1 MSNLSI
7 ENSETIT
14 VEMRSIWKR
23 FPGVIANRGVN
34 LKLYPGEVHA
44 LLGENG
50 AGKSTLMNILAGL
63 YRLDAGEIL
72 INGKRVDIRS
82 PEHAIDLG
90 IGMVH
95 QNFRLVDNMTVAENV
110 YLGWKTTP
118 WQISRTKLA
127 SKLEPISKQLGFPI
141 DTHAEVW
148 QLSVGEQQRA
158 EILRIIARGAHILI
172 MDEPTAVLTPG
183 EAKQLFTALRQL
195 AQNGQVVVFISH
207 KLDEVLEVSDRITVL
222 RSGINIATHK
232 TSECNQH
239 ILAKLM
245 VGREI
250 ALQRPTRNHSSG
262 QIILE
267 LKGIEAFSDRS
278 LPALQQINLEL
289 YGGEILGIAGVAG
302 NGQSE
307 LAEVLTGLRRPK
319 SGNIKIAGIELT
331 GKSPME
337 FARAGVG
344 HIPEDRTG
352 TGLFQS
358 LPLTHSAILRKYRN
372 PPIRNGLRLRWPAA
386 QRYAQELIDS
396 ADIRSATVDTQVGT
410 LSGGNQQK
418 LLTSREIDIA
428 SHLLVAVHP
437 TRGLD
442 VGATEAV
449 RHALIDYRDKGNAV
463 LLVSEDLD
471 ELLLISDRIAVMYE
485 GKIMGIVD
493 ADLASREEIGLLM
506 GGVSL
511 YKGKTHE

>member
-1 MSNLSI
+1 MSDISDR
-7 ENSETIT
+7 NSEYFA

-23 FPGVIANRGVN
+23 FPGVIANCGVN

-63 YRLDAGEIL
+63 YRLDAGEIF
-72 INGKRVDIRS
+72 IHGKSVDIHS
-82 PEHAIDLG
+82 PEQAIDLG

-110 YLGWKTTP
+110 FLGWKATP
-118 WQISRTKLA
+118 WHTSRAILA
-127 SKLEPISKQLGFPI
+127 SKLEPISKELGFSFDPN
-141 DTHAEVW
+141 TEVW

-158 EILRIIARGAHILI
+158 EILRVVARGARILI

-183 EAKQLFTALRQL
+183 EARQLFTALRLL

-222 RSGINIATHK
+222 RAGSNVATHK
-232 TSECNQH
+232 TSECDQH
-239 ILAKLM
+239 MLAKLM

-250 ALQRPTRNHSSG
+250 ALHRFARKKSPGR
-262 QIILE
+262 IILE
-267 LKGIEAFSDRS
+267 LKDIDALSDRS
-278 LPALQQINLEL
+278 LPALRQINIDVHE
-289 YGGEILGIAGVAG
+289 GEILGIAGVAG

-319 SGNIKIAGIELT
+319 SGNIKIAGVGLT
-331 GKSPME
+331 GKTPNE

-344 HIPEDRTG
+344 HIPEDRTV
-352 TGLFQS
+352 TGLFS
-358 LPLTHSAILRKYRN
+358 TLPLTHNAILRKYRN
-372 PPIRNGLRLRWPAA
+372 PPIRSGIRLIWPVA
-386 QRYAQELIDS
+386 QSYARSLINIGDV
-396 ADIRSATVDTQVGT
+396 RGATLDTQVGK

-449 RHALIDYRDKGNAV
+449 RHALVDYRDRGNAV
-463 LLVSEDLD
+463 LLISEDLD
-471 ELLLISDRIAVMYE
+471 ELLMVSDRIAVMYE
-485 GKIMGIVD
+485 GKITGIVD
-493 ADLASREEIGLLM
+493 ANHASREGIGLLM

-511 YKGKTHE
+511 DRGKAHE